1 MTETLP
7 AASAPGE
14 AAFGATADLAAL
26 ASRAFELGDLIKHSA
41 LAAEY
46 AYWKERVQR
55 HDGAQQLIH
64 EFARAKEQFAECER
78 FGRFH
83 PNYNEALDRIYA
95 VETRLDEIEPVR
107 RFKAA
112 EAAVD
117 QLLHEVAMT
126 IARSVSD
133 TIKVPDNDP
142 NPKAKGCGGGGSCSC
157 GSGGCG

>member
-7 AASAPGE
+7 AASGE
-14 AAFGATADLAAL
+14 AAFEAAADMAAL
-26 ASRAFELGDLIKHSA
+26 TSYAFELGDLIKHSA
-41 LAAEY
+41 IAAEY
-46 AYWKERVQR
+46 AYWKERVDR
-55 HDGAQQLIH
+55 NGDAQQLIR
-64 EFARAKEQFAECER
+64 EFARAKEQFADCER

-83 PNYNEALDRIYA
+83 PDYNEALDRVYA
-95 VETRLDEIEPVR
+95 VETRLNAIEPVR
-107 RFKAA
+107 RFKDA

-117 QLLHEVAMT
+117 QLLHEVSLT
-126 IARSVSD
+126 IARSVSE